1 MTTRTKRRS
10 NNWIL
15 WTLFVLVVLLI
26 VFAILGKRMGWI
38 GGDASTEVAVEKAEL
53 RTIIETVKANGKI
66 YPSVEVKISPDVSG
80 EIRSL
85 TAEEG
90 AIVNKGDLLA
100 VIDADIYRSMVDKA
114 IAAENNA
121 KAALA
126 SSKANLASLKTNV
139 ASLQARVLQAE
150 AQVGQAQGDFERSE
164 QLYND
169 KVVSKVDYENTQ
181 TRYNTALADLEAA
194 KQAVEGAKQNIEGA
208 KQNIEGAGF
217 TIESAKANVK
227 ESRDNLNKTNIFAP
241 MTGMVSLLNVKQGER
256 VVGTAQMTGTEMMR
270 IANFENM
277 EVRVDV
283 SENDVVR
290 VSKGDTAIIEVDA
303 YTDREF
309 IGTVDQIASSA
320 QGVGSITQNEIT
332 NFTVKVLILKDSYT
346 DLVEDKTTIPF
357 RPGMSAS
364 VEIQTKRINNVL
376 TVPIQAVTTR
386 SASGDTLKTAKD
398 IEEVVFTIDSLKTVK
413 SIVKTGIQD
422 ESYIEIKDGL
432 NEDQEVIIAPF
443 RTVNKKFKGDEK
455 VKVVDKEALFKSKKK

>member
-1 MTTRTKRRS
+1 MAIRKKRKS
-10 NNWIL
+10 NNWLL
-15 WTLFVLVVLLI
+15 WLLI
-26 VFAILGKRMGWI
+26 ILVILGVLFAIVGKRIGWI
-38 GGDASTEVAVEKAEL
+38 GSDGSIKVAVEKATL

-85 TAEEG
+85 NIVEG
-90 AIVNKGDLLA
+90 AMVNKGDLLA
-100 VIDADIYRSMVDKA
+100 VIDADVYRSMVDKA
-114 IAAENNA
+114 VAAENNA
-121 KAALA
+121 RSALA
-126 SSKANLASLKTNV
+126 SSKATLASLKTNV
-139 ASLQARVLQAE
+139 ASLEARVLQAQ
-150 AQVGQAQGDFERSE
+150 AQVDQALADYERSE
-164 QLYND
+164 QLFNQ
-169 KVVSKVDYENTQ
+169 KVVSKVDYENSE
-181 TRYNTALADLEAA
+181 TRYNTSLADLEAA

-227 ESRDNLNKTNIFAP
+227 ESRDNLNRTNIFAP

-256 VVGTAQMTGTEMMR
+256 VVGTAQMTGTEMLR
-270 IANFENM
+270 IADFENM

-290 VSKGDTAIIEVDA
+290 VSRGDTAVIEVDA

-309 IGTVDQIASSA
+309 IGIVDQIASSA
-320 QGVGSITQNEIT
+320 QGVGSMVQNEIT
-332 NFTVKVLILKDSYT
+332 NFTVKVLILKESYA
-346 DLVEDKTTIPF
+346 DLIKDNNITPF

-364 VEIQTKRINNVL
+364 VEIQTKRVDDVL

-398 IEEVVFTIDSLKTVK
+398 IVEVIFTLDSLKTVK
-413 SIVKTGIQD
+413 TKVKTGIQD
-422 ESYIEIKDGL
+422 ETYIEIIDGL
-432 NEDQEVIIAPF
+432 EEDQAVITAPF

-455 VKVVDKEALFKSKKK
+455 VKVVDKKELFKSTK

>member
-1 MTTRTKRRS
+1 MAIRKKRKS
-10 NNWIL
+10 NNWLL
-15 WTLFVLVVLLI
+15 WLLI
-26 VFAILGKRMGWI
+26 ILVILGVLFAIVGKRIGWI
-38 GGDASTEVAVEKAEL
+38 GSDGSIKVAVEKATL

-85 TAEEG
+85 NIVEG
-90 AIVNKGDLLA
+90 AMVNKGDLLA
-100 VIDADIYRSMVDKA
+100 VIDADVYRSMVDKA
-114 IAAENNA
+114 VAAENNA
-121 KAALA
+121 RSALE

-139 ASLQARVLQAE
+139 ASLEARVLQAQ
-150 AQVGQAQGDFERSE
+150 AQVDQALADYERSE
-164 QLYND
+164 QLFNQ
-169 KVVSKVDYENTQ
+169 KVVSKVDYENSE
-181 TRYNTALADLEAA
+181 TRYNTSLADLEAA

-227 ESRDNLNKTNIFAP
+227 ESRDNLNRTNIFAP

-256 VVGTAQMTGTEMMR
+256 VVGTAQMTGTEMLR
-270 IANFENM
+270 IADFENM

-290 VSKGDTAIIEVDA
+290 VTRGDTAVIEVDA

-309 IGTVDQIASSA
+309 KGIVDQIASSA
-320 QGVGSITQNEIT
+320 QGVGSMVQNEIT
-332 NFTVKVLILKDSYT
+332 NFTVKVLILKESYA
-346 DLVEDKTTIPF
+346 DLIKDNNITPF

-364 VEIQTKRINNVL
+364 VEIQTKRVDDVL

-398 IEEVVFTIDSLKTVK
+398 IVEVVFTLDSLKTVK
-413 SIVKTGIQD
+413 TKVKTGIQD
-422 ESYIEIKDGL
+422 ETYIEIIDGL
-432 NEDQEVIIAPF
+432 EEDQAVITAPF

-455 VKVVDKEALFKSKKK
+455 VKVVEKKELFKSTK

>member
-1 MTTRTKRRS
+1 MAIRKKRKS
-10 NNWIL
+10 NNWLL
-15 WTLFVLVVLLI
+15 WLLI
-26 VFAILGKRMGWI
+26 ILVILGVLFAIVGKRIGWI
-38 GGDASTEVAVEKAEL
+38 GSDGSIKVAVEKATL

-85 TAEEG
+85 NIVEG
-90 AIVNKGDLLA
+90 AMVNKGDLLA
-100 VIDADIYRSMVDKA
+100 VIDADVYRSMVDKA
-114 IAAENNA
+114 VAAENNA
-121 KAALA
+121 RSALA
-126 SSKANLASLKTNV
+126 SSKATLASLKTNV
-139 ASLQARVLQAE
+139 ASLEARVLQAQ
-150 AQVGQAQGDFERSE
+150 AQVDQALADYERSE
-164 QLYND
+164 QLFNQ
-169 KVVSKVDYENTQ
+169 KVVSKVDYENSE
-181 TRYNTALADLEAA
+181 TRYNTSLADLEAA

-227 ESRDNLNKTNIFAP
+227 ESRDNLNRTNIFAP

-256 VVGTAQMTGTEMMR
+256 VVGTAQMTGTEMLR
-270 IANFENM
+270 IADFENM

-290 VSKGDTAIIEVDA
+290 VSRGDTAVIEVDA

-309 IGTVDQIASSA
+309 IGIVDQIASSA
-320 QGVGSITQNEIT
+320 QGVGSMVQNEIT
-332 NFTVKVLILKDSYT
+332 NFTVKVLILKESYA
-346 DLVEDKTTIPF
+346 DLIKDNNITPF

-364 VEIQTKRINNVL
+364 VEIQTKRVDDVL

-398 IEEVVFTIDSLKTVK
+398 IVEVVFTLDSLKTVK
-413 SIVKTGIQD
+413 TKVKTGIQD
-422 ESYIEIKDGL
+422 ETYIEIIDGL
-432 NEDQEVIIAPF
+432 EEDQAVITAPF

-455 VKVVDKEALFKSKKK
+455 VKVVDKKELFKSTK